1 MAKRAALT
9 FDAMKVA
16 KGGSAARPAPIA
28 PPPTAVEPGAEKRGR
43 GRPAKRPE
51 GVKLYGMTLRIPSDL
66 RRALRRLAEDD
77 PQCGVKREAVAD
89 AVTSGDLRSESA
101 GDDAGTFGAVKFA
114 HFQARRE

>member
-16 KGGSAARPAPIA
+16 KGAAAEAPAPVAAVQA
-28 PPPTAVEPGAEKRGR
+28 PAPEAEKRGR

-66 RRALRRLAEDD
+66 RRALRRLAEDETD
-77 PQCGVKREAVAD
+77 ARGQVVSIHDLILEAVGAHLARKGVKVE
-89 AVTSGDLRSESA
+89 G
-101 GDDAGTFGAVKFA
+101 
-114 HFQARRE
+114 

>member
-66 RRALRRLAEDD
+66 RRALRRLAEDETD
-77 PQCGVKREAVAD
+77 ARGQVVSIHDLILEALGDHLARKGVKVEP
-89 AVTSGDLRSESA
+89 
-101 GDDAGTFGAVKFA
+101 
-114 HFQARRE
+114 